1 METIYWIKGV
11 LRSTIGGLD
20 VAWQRVDDRKLE
32 WDLMQAGVLY
42 VKGTKAGV
50 YTHYNAFSQE
60 SWKTRGNVGEWFGP
74 DNKRENYI
82 HVEE

>member
-1 METIYWIKGV
+1 M
-11 LRSTIGGLD
+11 
-20 VAWQRVDDRKLE
+20 AWQRVNDRKLE
-32 WDLMQAGVLY
+32 WDLMKAGLLY
-42 VKGTKAGV
+42 VKNTVANTYHH
-50 YTHYNAFSQE
+50 YTTTAQE